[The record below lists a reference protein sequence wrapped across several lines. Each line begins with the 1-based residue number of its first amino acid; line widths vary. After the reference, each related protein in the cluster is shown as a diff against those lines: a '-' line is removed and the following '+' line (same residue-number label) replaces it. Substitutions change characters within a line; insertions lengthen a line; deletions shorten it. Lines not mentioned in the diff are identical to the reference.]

1 MASYQLCDV
10 PKALQFTIG
19 VGLAVIFIEGAT
31 EKCNGTARF
40 KECKQLF
47 KYQHLLIDIWGLY
60 HKTYYDCNLQFL

>member
-1 MASYQLCDV
+1 MASYELCDV

-40 KECKQLF
+40 K
-47 KYQHLLIDIWGLY
+47 
-60 HKTYYDCNLQFL
+60 